1 MTERRGERN
10 NAWRRTNSC
19 MTDGTGRALSATNRR
34 CGFCADKNEGRGK
47 DALMHRIQ
55 STDFALTET
64 VLYLDVY
71 PNDRAAMNYFRR
83 YRRELGRLTEE
94 YERLYGPIKAGG
106 DMSDTHDVCQWKWS
120 TEAWPWQM
128 EE

>member
-1 MTERRGERN
+1 MMERRSERN
-10 NAWRRTNSC
+10 NTRRC

-34 CGFCADKNEGRGK
+34 CDCCATRGDARGK

-55 STDFALTET
+55 SIDFALTET

-71 PNDRAAMNYFRR
+71 PHDRAAMNYFRR
-83 YRRELGRLTEE
+83 YRRELDRLVEE

-106 DMSDTHDVCQWKWS
+106 DMSDARDGCQWKWS